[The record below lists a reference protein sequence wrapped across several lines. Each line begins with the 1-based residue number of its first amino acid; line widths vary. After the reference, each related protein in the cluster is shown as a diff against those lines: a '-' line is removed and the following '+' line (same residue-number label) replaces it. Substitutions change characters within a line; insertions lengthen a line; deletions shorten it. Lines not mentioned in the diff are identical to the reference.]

1 MGNLGPSMIWT
12 NCPGSQIYDR
22 CLKVQFPS
30 ETDFALL
37 TEKSPFN
44 KCIYEGHFKK
54 APKTRVF
61 VSSEECPITDGSKI
75 QVNLCFRCH
84 YQLIFLKLDQGQRQ
98 VNHRSKS
105 FGVHTLCW
113 KKKKDFQI
121 ICSIK
126 SKDMISL

>member
-12 NCPGSQIYDR
+12 TCPGTQIYDR

-61 VSSEECPITDGSKI
+61 VSSEECPITDDSKI
-75 QVNLCFRCH
+75 QVKFSFSEKATKNWSNH
-84 YQLIFLKLDQGQRQ
+84 PLDLT
-98 VNHRSKS
+98 
-105 FGVHTLCW
+105 FTE
-113 KKKKDFQI
+113 
-121 ICSIK
+121 
-126 SKDMISL
+126 

>member
-1 MGNLGPSMIWT
+1 MRFQGFKVQKRIVSAETICGNTVYTLYLILKDVMGNLGPSMIWT
-12 NCPGSQIYDR
+12 NCPGTQIYDR

-44 KCIYEGHFKK
+44 KCIYEGYFKK

-75 QVNLCFRCH
+75 QV
-84 YQLIFLKLDQGQRQ
+84 KL
-98 VNHRSKS
+98 
-105 FGVHTLCW
+105 
-113 KKKKDFQI
+113 
-121 ICSIK
+121 
-126 SKDMISL
+126 

>member
-1 MGNLGPSMIWT
+1 MQIDWASIFNLLNLKDVMGNLGPSMIWT
-12 NCPGSQIYDR
+12 TCPGTQIYDR

-75 QVNLCFRCH
+75 QV
-84 YQLIFLKLDQGQRQ
+84 KL
-98 VNHRSKS
+98 
-105 FGVHTLCW
+105 
-113 KKKKDFQI
+113 
-121 ICSIK
+121 
-126 SKDMISL
+126 